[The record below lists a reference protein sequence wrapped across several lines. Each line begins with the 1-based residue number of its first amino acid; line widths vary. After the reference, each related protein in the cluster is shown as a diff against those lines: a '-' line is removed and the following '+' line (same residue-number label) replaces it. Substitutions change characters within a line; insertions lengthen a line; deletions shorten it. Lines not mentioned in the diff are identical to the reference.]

1 MRSYFTVQ
9 TFSSILTILYSRR
22 RQTASSMATKRQSV
36 DYRERERL
44 WLWLLNVSL
53 LNTEKKRLSLRLLSV
68 SLLNIER
75 EREAQAMAT
84 KR

>member
-9 TFSSILTILYSRR
+9 TLSSILTILYSRR
-22 RQTASSMATKRQSV
+22 QQTASSMATKRQSV
-36 DYRERERL
+36 DYRQRERL
-44 WLWLLNVSL
+44 WLWLLNISP
-53 LNTEKKRLSLRLLSV
+53 LNTEKKRLSLRLLNV
-68 SLLNIER
+68 SLLNI